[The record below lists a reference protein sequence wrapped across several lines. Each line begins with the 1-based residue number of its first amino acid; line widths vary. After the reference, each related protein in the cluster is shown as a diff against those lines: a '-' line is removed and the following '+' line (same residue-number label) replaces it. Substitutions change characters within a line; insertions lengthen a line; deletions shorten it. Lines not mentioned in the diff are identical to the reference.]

1 MTYEQLRVMDLSTQ
15 YYYTM
20 FDEIFKA
27 FFNEDSKL
35 NLEYKI
41 EVLEWAIANRNTVY
55 NHPNYEQDIMLENY
69 PTEQIWDI

>member
-1 MTYEQLRVMDLSTQ
+1 MSDKKIILIDLSTQ

-20 FDEIFKA
+20 FDEIFLA
-27 FFNEDSKL
+27 FFNDDSEL

-41 EVLEWAIANRNTVY
+41 EVLEWAIANKNTVY